1 MGTIETKAI
10 ALQPLALVADEGH
23 APPTGEMKPPP
34 PRFLIVD
41 DDVSVRE
48 IFARLLGAEGYTV
61 RAVATADAGLEAVAE
76 WRPDAMLLDY
86 RMPFVNGLGFLYRLR
101 THESTTLTPVAVI
114 TAVDDR
120 TGALSMECAKLGVA
134 VYFKP
139 IDSNGLRH
147 VARTLLNSD
156 NPPTH

>member
-1 MGTIETKAI
+1 MGTTQKAI
-10 ALQPLALVADEGH
+10 AFQPLALVDNRN
-23 APPTGEMKPPP
+23 APPAEDMKAPL

-41 DDVSVRE
+41 DDESVRE
-48 IFARLLGAEGYTV
+48 IFARLLRAEGYTV
-61 RAVATADAGLEAVAE
+61 RAAATADAGLEAVAE
-76 WRPDAMLLDY
+76 WHPDAILLDY

-114 TAVDDR
+114 TAVDDH

-139 IDSNGLRH
+139 IDGNELRH
-147 VARTLLNSD
+147 VARKLLNSD
-156 NPPTH
+156 RAAR